1 MVLIAP
7 SLLSANFA
15 RLGEAVRLA
24 EDGGADVI
32 HFDVMD
38 GRFVPNITFGPLVV
52 EALRP
57 LTSLPFYVHLM
68 IENPGKFIPAFR
80 KAGADWISF
89 HIEASTHLHKD
100 ISLIR
105 ESGAQPG
112 LSLNPATPLH
122 LLEEILPELHHVLL
136 MSVNPGWGG
145 QTFIP
150 SSRTKIRKLREWIRR
165 EGLSTLIAADGG
177 IDHQN
182 AESLV
187 RDGLDVVIAGS
198 AVYGDPDPVSATARL
213 KQMAERIN
221 AEGGS

>member
-7 SLLSANFA
+7 SLLSADFA
-15 RLGEAVRLA
+15 RLGEAVRIA
-24 EDGGADVI
+24 EAGGADVI
-32 HFDVMD
+32 HFDIMD
-38 GRFVPNITFGPLVV
+38 GRFVPNITIGPLVV

-68 IENPGKFIPAFR
+68 IEDPRNFIPAFR
-80 KAGADWISF
+80 EAGADWISF
-89 HIEASTHLHKD
+89 HIEASAQLHKD

-105 ESGAQPG
+105 ECGAQPG
-112 LSLNPATPLH
+112 LALNPATPLH

-145 QTFIP
+145 QKFIP
-150 SSRTKIRKLREWIRR
+150 SSRAKIRKLREWIRR
-165 EGLSTLIAADGG
+165 DGLPTLIAADGG
-177 IDHQN
+177 IDQKN

-198 AVYGDPDPVSATARL
+198 AVYGDPDPVSAVSRL
-213 KQMAERIN
+213 KKMAECIN
-221 AEGGS
+221 TEGRT